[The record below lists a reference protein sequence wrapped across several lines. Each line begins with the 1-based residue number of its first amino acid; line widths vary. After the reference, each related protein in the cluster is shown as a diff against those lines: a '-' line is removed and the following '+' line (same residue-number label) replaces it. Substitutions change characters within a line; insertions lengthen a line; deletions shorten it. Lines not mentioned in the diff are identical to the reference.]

1 MPRYILLST
10 LTCDGI
16 KTVKERPHRIEEV
29 NKEIEVY
36 GVKVVDQY
44 AVLGP
49 YDFVTILEA
58 PDNTAVAKVSV
69 DLCSRGTIKII
80 SMPAT
85 PTNEFVSNLKKD

>member
-10 LTCDGI
+10 LTHEGI
-16 KTVKERPHRIEEV
+16 KTVKDRPYRIQEV

-49 YDFVTILEA
+49 FDFVTILEA
-58 PDNTAVAKVSV
+58 PDNQTVAKVSI
-69 DLCSRGTIKII
+69 DLSARGTIKIT

-85 PTNEFVSNLKKD
+85 PTDEFVASLE